1 MTEKEIKNRI
11 KKQLHG
17 YGDLEAERLQ
27 ILRELERVEAVM
39 AAPRAVNM
47 DGMPRSSGPGDPV
60 LGLVSQ
66 HIELQERYRAKL
78 CQLARAQMDIET
90 MIAGLEPVA
99 RRLLRYRYLDGLSW
113 EAVCEAMAYC
123 WSHVHRIHGR
133 ALDELVE
140 DRMKREEQ
148 PNK

>member
-17 YGDLEAERLQ
+17 YSDLEAERLQ

-39 AAPRAVNM
+39 SAPRAVNM

-99 RRLLRYRYLDGLSW
+99 RRLLRYRYLDGMSW
-113 EAVCEAMAYC
+113 EEICEAMAYS
-123 WSHVHRIHGR
+123 WSHVHRIHAR
-133 ALDELVE
+133 ALDGMVAERL
-140 DRMKREEQ
+140 KREEQ
-148 PNK
+148 PNE